1 MKKRNKFLTVIGS
14 LVLVAA
20 LSFGVVACAG
30 PNKKAQ
36 TKSAASKDVY
46 ALSAVAG
53 ANYLARLNEVAAPQ
67 GKEGGALAA
76 DVYAVT
82 KTDVNESPV
91 ERSDVNERPVEY
103 SDESVA
109 DIKNCLTMFDAVLE
123 SGISHTVEKNEE
135 VDGDFADYNF
145 IMTVTAGDFSAK
157 VYFNELYT
165 ETKTEID
172 EEDGTEE
179 FEESTYLSGV
189 LLYGNEVF
197 NVTGKR
203 EVENEDGENEYSI
216 EFVTKKDDKNY
227 VKVSYES
234 ETERNKAETS
244 YEYEIVTDG
253 KKVSETEL
261 SIETENGKTEIK
273 FELENKSAEGKTEY
287 KIVKKDDSDKFEIKA
302 EFNGKKSYITVEAA
316 DGGYTFTYSNGY
328 KETF

>member
-1 MKKRNKFLTVIGS
+1 MRKRNKFLTVIGS
-14 LVLVAA
+14 LVLIAA
-20 LSFGVVACAG
+20 LSFGVVACSG
-30 PNKKAQ
+30 PNEKAQ
-36 TKSAASKDVY
+36 TKAAASKDVY

-53 ANYLARLNEVAAPQ
+53 ANYLSRLNEGAAPQ
-67 GKEGGALAA
+67 GKEVGTLAV

-82 KTDVNESPV
+82 KT
-91 ERSDVNERPVEY
+91 DVNERPVEY

-123 SGISHTVEKNEE
+123 SGISHTIEKNKE

-165 ETKTEID
+165 ESKTEID

-189 LLYGNEVF
+189 VLYGDEVF
-197 NVTGKR
+197 DVTGKR

-234 ETERNKAETS
+234 EAERNEAETS
-244 YEYEIVTDG
+244 YEYEIVADG

-287 KIVKKDDSDKFEIKA
+287 KIVKKEDSDKFEIKA

-316 DGGYTFTYSNGY
+316 DGRYSFTYSNGY

>member
-1 MKKRNKFLTVIGS
+1 MRKRNKFLTVVGS

-30 PNKKAQ
+30 PNEKAQ
-36 TKSAASKDVY
+36 TKTAASKDVY

-53 ANYLARLNEVAAPQ
+53 ANYLSRLNEGAAPQ
-67 GKEGGALAA
+67 GKEGGTLAV

-82 KTDVNESPV
+82 KT
-91 ERSDVNERPVEY
+91 DVNERPVEY

-123 SGISHTVEKNEE
+123 SGISHTIEKNKE

-145 IMTVTAGDFSAK
+145 IMSVTAGDFSAK
-157 VYFNELYT
+157 VYFDELYT
-165 ETKTEID
+165 ESKTEID

-189 LLYGNEVF
+189 VLYGDEVF
-197 NVTGKR
+197 DVTGKR
-203 EVENEDGENEYSI
+203 EVENEDGESEYSI

-227 VKVSYES
+227 VKVTYES
-234 ETERNKAETS
+234 ETERNEAEAS
-244 YEYEIVTDG
+244 YEYEIVADG

-302 EFNGKKSYITVEAA
+302 EFNGKKSYITVEVV
-316 DGGYTFTYSNGY
+316 DGRYTFTYSNGY

>member
-1 MKKRNKFLTVIGS
+1 MKKRNKFLTVICS
-14 LVLVAA
+14 LVLIAA
-20 LSFGVVACAG
+20 ISFGVVACAG
-30 PNKKAQ
+30 PNEKAQ
-36 TKSAASKDVY
+36 TKTVASKDVY

-53 ANYLARLNEVAAPQ
+53 ANYLSRLNEGAAPQ
-67 GKEGGALAA
+67 GKEGGTLAV

-82 KTDVNESPV
+82 KT
-91 ERSDVNERPVEY
+91 DVNERPVEY

-109 DIKNCLTMFDAVLE
+109 DIKNCLAMFDAVLE
-123 SGISHTVEKNEE
+123 SGISHTIEKNKE

-145 IMTVTAGDFSAK
+145 IMSVTAGDFSAK
-157 VYFNELYT
+157 VYFDELYT
-165 ETKTEID
+165 ESKTEID

-189 LLYGNEVF
+189 ILYGDEVF
-197 NVTGKR
+197 DVTGKR
-203 EVENEDGENEYSI
+203 EVENEDGESEYSI

-234 ETERNKAETS
+234 ETERNEAETS
-244 YEYEIVTDG
+244 YEYEIVADG

-316 DGGYTFTYSNGY
+316 DGRYTFTYSNGY

>member
-1 MKKRNKFLTVIGS
+1 MRKRNKFLTVVGS

-30 PNKKAQ
+30 PNEKAQ
-36 TKSAASKDVY
+36 TKTAASKDVY

-53 ANYLARLNEVAAPQ
+53 ANYLSRLNEGAAPQ
-67 GKEGGALAA
+67 GKEGGTLAV

-82 KTDVNESPV
+82 KT
-91 ERSDVNERPVEY
+91 DVNERPVEY

-123 SGISHTVEKNEE
+123 SGISHTIEKNKE
-135 VDGDFADYNF
+135 VDGGFADYNF
-145 IMTVTAGDFSAK
+145 IMSVTAGDFSAK
-157 VYFNELYT
+157 VYFDELYT
-165 ETKTEID
+165 ESKTEID

-189 LLYGNEVF
+189 VLYGDEVF
-197 NVTGKR
+197 DVTGKR
-203 EVENEDGENEYSI
+203 EVENEDGESEYSI

-227 VKVSYES
+227 VKVTYES
-234 ETERNKAETS
+234 ETERNEAEAS
-244 YEYEIVTDG
+244 YEYEIVADG

-302 EFNGKKSYITVEAA
+302 EFNGKKSYITVEVV
-316 DGGYTFTYSNGY
+316 DGRYTFTYSNGY

>member
-1 MKKRNKFLTVIGS
+1 MRKRNKFLTVIGS

-20 LSFGVVACAG
+20 LSLGVAACAG
-30 PNKKAQ
+30 PNEKAQ
-36 TKSAASKDVY
+36 TKAAASKDVY

-53 ANYLARLNEVAAPQ
+53 ANYLSRLNEGAAPQ
-67 GKEGGALAA
+67 GEKSGTLAV
-76 DVYAVT
+76 DIYAVT
-82 KTDVNESPV
+82 KT
-91 ERSDVNERPVEY
+91 DVNERPVEY

-109 DIKNCLTMFDAVLE
+109 DIKSCLAMFDAVLE
-123 SGISHTVEKNEE
+123 SGISHTIEKNKE

-165 ETKTEID
+165 ESKTEID

-189 LLYGNEVF
+189 VLYGDEVF
-197 NVTGKR
+197 DVTGKR

-227 VKVSYES
+227 VKVTYES
-234 ETERNKAETS
+234 ETERNEAETS
-244 YEYEIVTDG
+244 YEYEIVADG

-273 FELENKSAEGKTEY
+273 FELENKSSEGKTEY
-287 KIVKKDDSDKFEIKA
+287 KIVKKEDSDKFEIKA
-302 EFNGKKSYITVEAA
+302 EFNGKKSYITVEEA
-316 DGGYTFTYSNGY
+316 DGRYTFTYSNGY

>member
-1 MKKRNKFLTVIGS
+1 MRKRNKFLTVIGL
-14 LVLVAA
+14 LVLIAA

-30 PNKKAQ
+30 PNEKAQ
-36 TKSAASKDVY
+36 TKTAASKDVY

-53 ANYLARLNEVAAPQ
+53 ANYLSRLNEGAAPQ
-67 GKEGGALAA
+67 GKEGGTLAV

-82 KTDVNESPV
+82 KT
-91 ERSDVNERPVEY
+91 DVNERPVEY

-123 SGISHTVEKNEE
+123 SGISHKIEKNKE

-157 VYFNELYT
+157 VYFDELYT
-165 ETKTEID
+165 ESKTEID

-189 LLYGNEVF
+189 ILYGDEVF
-197 NVTGKR
+197 AVTGKR

-244 YEYEIVTDG
+244 YEYEIVADG

-273 FELENKSAEGKTEY
+273 FELENKSSEGKTEY

-316 DGGYTFTYSNGY
+316 DGRYTFTYSNGY

>member
-14 LVLVAA
+14 LVLIAA
-20 LSFGVVACAG
+20 LTFGIVACAG
-30 PNKKAQ
+30 SNKKAQ
-36 TKSAASKDVY
+36 TKTTASKDVY

-53 ANYLARLNEVAAPQ
+53 ANYLARLNEGAAPQ
-67 GKEGGALAA
+67 GKEGGSLAVS
-76 DVYAVT
+76 VYAAT
-82 KTDVNESPV
+82 KI
-91 ERSDVNERPVEY
+91 DVNERPVEY

-109 DIKNCLTMFDAVLE
+109 DIKSCLAMFDAVLE
-123 SGISHTVEKNEE
+123 SGISHTIEKNNE

-165 ETKTEID
+165 ESKTEID

-189 LLYGNEVF
+189 ILYNDEVF
-197 NVTGKR
+197 DVTGKR

-216 EFVTKKDDKNY
+216 EFVTKKDDENY
-227 VKVSYES
+227 VKVTYES
-234 ETERNKAETS
+234 ETERDKAETS
-244 YEYEIVTDG
+244 YEYEIVADG

-261 SIETENGKTEIK
+261 SIETKNGKTEIK

-302 EFNGKKSYITVEAA
+302 EVNGKKSYITVEVA
-316 DGGYTFTYSNGY
+316 DGRYTFTYSNGY

>member
-1 MKKRNKFLTVIGS
+1 MRKRNKFLTVVGS

-30 PNKKAQ
+30 PNEKAQ
-36 TKSAASKDVY
+36 TKTAASKDVY

-53 ANYLARLNEVAAPQ
+53 ANYLSRLNEGAAPQ
-67 GKEGGALAA
+67 GKEGGTLAV

-82 KTDVNESPV
+82 KT
-91 ERSDVNERPVEY
+91 DVNERPVEY

-123 SGISHTVEKNEE
+123 SGISHTIEKNKE

-145 IMTVTAGDFSAK
+145 IMSVTAGDFSAK
-157 VYFNELYT
+157 VYFDELYT
-165 ETKTEID
+165 ESKTEID

-189 LLYGNEVF
+189 VLYGDEVF
-197 NVTGKR
+197 DVTGKR
-203 EVENEDGENEYSI
+203 EVENEDGESEYSI

-227 VKVSYES
+227 VKVTYES

-244 YEYEIVTDG
+244 YEYEIVADG

-302 EFNGKKSYITVEAA
+302 EFNGKKSYITVEVV
-316 DGGYTFTYSNGY
+316 DGRYTFTYSNGY

>member
-1 MKKRNKFLTVIGS
+1 MKKRNKFLTVIGA
-14 LVLVAA
+14 LVLIAA
-20 LSFGVVACAG
+20 LSLGVVACAG
-30 PNKKAQ
+30 PNEKAQ
-36 TKSAASKDVY
+36 TKTAASKDVY

-53 ANYLARLNEVAAPQ
+53 ANYLSRLNEGAAPQ
-67 GKEGGALAA
+67 GKEGGALAV

-82 KTDVNESPV
+82 KT
-91 ERSDVNERPVEY
+91 DVNERPVEY

-109 DIKNCLTMFDAVLE
+109 DIKSCLRMFDAVLE
-123 SGISHTVEKNEE
+123 NGISHTIEKNKD

-165 ETKTEID
+165 ESKTEID

-189 LLYGNEVF
+189 VLYGDEVF
-197 NVTGKR
+197 DVTGKR

-234 ETERNKAETS
+234 EAERNEAETS
-244 YEYEIVTDG
+244 YEYEIVADG

-287 KIVKKDDSDKFEIKA
+287 KIVKKEDSDKFEIKA
-302 EFNGKKSYITVEAA
+302 EFNGKKSYITVEVA
-316 DGGYTFTYSNGY
+316 DGRYTFTYSNGY

>member
-14 LVLVAA
+14 LVLIAA
-20 LSFGVVACAG
+20 LSFGIVACAG

-36 TKSAASKDVY
+36 TKTAASKDVY

-53 ANYLARLNEVAAPQ
+53 ANYLARLNEGAAPQ
-67 GKEGGALAA
+67 GKEGGSLAV
-76 DVYAVT
+76 DVYAAT
-82 KTDVNESPV
+82 KT
-91 ERSDVNERPVEY
+91 DVNERPVEY

-109 DIKNCLTMFDAVLE
+109 DIKSCLAMFDAVLE
-123 SGISHTVEKNEE
+123 SGISHTIEKNND

-165 ETKTEID
+165 ESKTEID

-189 LLYGNEVF
+189 VLYGDEVF
-197 NVTGKR
+197 DVTGKR

-316 DGGYTFTYSNGY
+316 DGSYTFTYSNGY

>member
-36 TKSAASKDVY
+36 TKTAASKDVY

-53 ANYLARLNEVAAPQ
+53 ANYLARLNEGAATQ
-67 GKEGGALAA
+67 GNEGGTLAA

-145 IMTVTAGDFSAK
+145 IMTVTAGDFSVK

-165 ETKTEID
+165 ESKTEID

-189 LLYGNEVF
+189 VLYGDEVF
-197 NVTGKR
+197 DVTGKR

-234 ETERNKAETS
+234 ETEQNKAETS

-261 SIETENGKTEIK
+261 SFETKNGKTEIK
-273 FELENKSAEGKTEY
+273 FELENKSAVGKTEY

-302 EFNGKKSYITVEAA
+302 EFNGKKYYITVEAA
-316 DGGYTFTYSNGY
+316 DGSYTFTYSNGY

>member
-36 TKSAASKDVY
+36 TKTAASKDVY

-53 ANYLARLNEVAAPQ
+53 ANYLARLNEVAATQ
-67 GKEGGALAA
+67 GKEGGTLAA

-145 IMTVTAGDFSAK
+145 IMTVTAGDFSVK

-165 ETKTEID
+165 ESKTEID

-189 LLYGNEVF
+189 VLYGEEIF
-197 NVTGKR
+197 DVTGKR

-287 KIVKKDDSDKFEIKA
+287 KIVKKDDSDKYEIKA
-302 EFNGKKSYITVEAA
+302 EFNGKKSYITVETA
-316 DGGYTFTYSNGY
+316 DGSYTFTYSNGY

>member
-1 MKKRNKFLTVIGS
+1 MRKRNKFLTVVGS

-30 PNKKAQ
+30 PNEKAQ
-36 TKSAASKDVY
+36 TKTAASKDVY

-53 ANYLARLNEVAAPQ
+53 ANYLSRLNEGAAPQ
-67 GKEGGALAA
+67 GKEGGTLAV

-82 KTDVNESPV
+82 KT
-91 ERSDVNERPVEY
+91 DVNERPVEY

-123 SGISHTVEKNEE
+123 SGISHTIEKNKE

-157 VYFNELYT
+157 VYFDELYT
-165 ETKTEID
+165 ESKTEID

-189 LLYGNEVF
+189 VLYGDEVF
-197 NVTGKR
+197 DVTGKR

-244 YEYEIVTDG
+244 YEYEIVADG

-287 KIVKKDDSDKFEIKA
+287 KIVKKEDSDKFEIQA
-302 EFNGKKSYITVEAA
+302 EFNGKKSYITVEVA
-316 DGGYTFTYSNGY
+316 DGRYTFTYSNGY

>member
-14 LVLVAA
+14 LVLIAA
-20 LSFGVVACAG
+20 ISFGVAACAG
-30 PNKKAQ
+30 PNEKAQ
-36 TKSAASKDVY
+36 TKTAASKDVY

-53 ANYLARLNEVAAPQ
+53 ANYLSRLNEGAAPQ
-67 GKEGGALAA
+67 GKEGGTLAV

-82 KTDVNESPV
+82 KT
-91 ERSDVNERPVEY
+91 DVNERPVEY

-123 SGISHTVEKNEE
+123 SGISHTIEKNKE

-157 VYFNELYT
+157 VYFDELYT
-165 ETKTEID
+165 ESKTEID

-189 LLYGNEVF
+189 VLYGDEVF
-197 NVTGKR
+197 DVTGKR

-244 YEYEIVTDG
+244 YEYEIVADG

-302 EFNGKKSYITVEAA
+302 EFNGKKSYITVEVA
-316 DGGYTFTYSNGY
+316 DGRYTFTYSNGY

>member
-1 MKKRNKFLTVIGS
+1 MRKRNKFLTVVGS

-30 PNKKAQ
+30 PNEKAQ
-36 TKSAASKDVY
+36 TKTVASKDVY

-53 ANYLARLNEVAAPQ
+53 ANYLSRLNEGAAPQ
-67 GKEGGALAA
+67 GNEGGTLAV

-82 KTDVNESPV
+82 KT
-91 ERSDVNERPVEY
+91 DVNERPVEY

-123 SGISHTVEKNEE
+123 SGISHTIEKNKE

-145 IMTVTAGDFSAK
+145 IMSVTAGDFSAK
-157 VYFNELYT
+157 VYFDELYT
-165 ETKTEID
+165 ESKTEID

-189 LLYGNEVF
+189 VLYGDEVF
-197 NVTGKR
+197 DVTGKR
-203 EVENEDGENEYSI
+203 EVENEDGESEYSI

-227 VKVSYES
+227 VKVTYES
-234 ETERNKAETS
+234 ETERNEAEAS
-244 YEYEIVTDG
+244 YEYEIVADG

-302 EFNGKKSYITVEAA
+302 EFNGKKSYITVEVV
-316 DGGYTFTYSNGY
+316 DGRYTFTYSNGY